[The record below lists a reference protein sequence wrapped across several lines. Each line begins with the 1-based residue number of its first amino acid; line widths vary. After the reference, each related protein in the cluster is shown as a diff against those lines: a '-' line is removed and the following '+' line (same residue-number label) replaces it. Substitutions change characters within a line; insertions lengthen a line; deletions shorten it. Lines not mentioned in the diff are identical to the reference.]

1 MIVEILEEDESRVKW
16 SHDNGKTWK
25 YADIDE
31 LINCWEEKQW
41 IPVSERLPEKGK
53 DLLVYDGECVYVA
66 YYYDGKWWSSDY
78 HLSGDRPVKAWMPLP
93 EPYREEQEHE

>member
-31 LINCWEEKQW
+31 LINCWEEKENMW
-41 IPVSERLPEKGK
+41 KPK
-53 DLLVYDGECVYVA
+53 
-66 YYYDGKWWSSDY
+66 
-78 HLSGDRPVKAWMPLP
+78 
-93 EPYREEQEHE
+93 EEDHE